1 MANDN
6 SKSFLVNLDLR
17 QNQIENVIL
26 HLQEA
31 NIIPASVKEGQIWYD
46 LGQHLVYFYNG
57 SDAIPVGY
65 LSPATSDTLGGV
77 KIGEN
82 VQVIAD
88 GTISILN
95 ATNSQ
100 KGVIRIATDVEA
112 ATGTAVDIG
121 INPLQLKTAINEA
134 LTSVLIYKGVWTIDG
149 QSTTTYPS
157 TMLPAKKGDVYL
169 VNGTGPSIVD
179 EIEWNPGDY
188 LVFNQNVAVGTT
200 ITSAMVDK
208 IDTTEASDIVRLN
221 AVQTLT
227 NKAISADDN
236 TISELETD
244 NFKSGVITTEI
255 STESSDTKLPT
266 EKAVKDQLD
275 TKLDKNTVITG
286 ATHTKITYDSK
297 GLVTSGTDIVTSDVT
312 DLTATA
318 TEINQLHESGVVK
331 SDLEKLHAITAD
343 ASELNILDGITATT
357 SELNELHGS
366 NINKADLEKLHAITA
381 DASELN
387 VLDGITASTSEL
399 NILNGATLTTSELN
413 VLDGIT
419 ASTSELNILD
429 GATLTTTE
437 LNYVDGVT
445 SNIQDQLDSKVDK
458 TSSASKIYGTDANG
472 DQTTYDY
479 ASFGQVDDV
488 QLNGVSVVENKIA
501 NIEPEADDVE
511 YHNEAVVS
519 ITNVQQALDN
529 LINIHYYLNP
539 EYSTF
544 TAERSGNY
552 DVGTVLTQPFTV
564 SWTLN
569 KQPEEGDVETLKLGS
584 TVLLN
589 IMSLEDHT
597 KWKSGTY
604 TYTTNITSNSP
615 KTYTFRADYTDNH
628 SEVPSGKTN
637 SCYKTATFNFMYRR
651 YWGVTSTET
660 LTDEQLY
667 TLSSELSTSRTQT
680 RDFNCT
686 GGKYW
691 WIVIPTT
698 YCSGITFTDVGS
710 GLPMTLPP
718 ECISTRTITNSQN
731 VSYSVNVYRGEFKQT
746 AASVKIKVS

>member
-1 MANDN
+1 MANNN

-112 ATGTAVDIG
+112 AAGTAVDIG
-121 INPLQLKTAINEA
+121 INPLQLKAAINEA

-157 TMLPAKKGDVYL
+157 IMLPAKKGDVYL

-179 EIEWNPGDY
+179 GIEWNPGDY
-188 LVFNQNVAVGTT
+188 LVFNQNVATGTT

-227 NKAISADDN
+227 NKTISADDN
-236 TISELETD
+236 IISELETD

-275 TKLDKNTVITG
+275 TKLDKNTAITG

-297 GLVTSGTDIVTSDVT
+297 GLVTSGTDIVTSDIT

-318 TEINQLHESGVVK
+318 TEINQLHESGVIK

-343 ASELNILDGITATT
+343 ASELNVLDGITATT

-387 VLDGITASTSEL
+387 VLDGITTS
-399 NILNGATLTTSELN
+399 
-413 VLDGIT
+413 
-419 ASTSELNILD
+419 
-429 GATLTTTE
+429 TTE

-501 NIEPEADDVE
+501 NIEPEAADIA
-511 YHNEAVVS
+511 YTNEQYPTMQTLQDAMDKLLY
-519 ITNVQQALDN
+519 ITPTVTISGGNNYEIGYTKTSTTLTWTWNKTITSQSLNQGIGSLDPAL
-529 LINIHYYLNP
+529 
-539 EYSTF
+539 
-544 TAERSGNY
+544 R
-552 DVGTVLTQPFTV
+552 
-564 SWTLN
+564 
-569 KQPEEGDVETLKLGS
+569 
-584 TVLLN
+584 
-589 IMSLEDHT
+589 
-597 KWKSGTY
+597 TY
-604 TYTTNITSNSP
+604 TYNTAITSDKTFTITGTDGTTQKSASTSVKFLP
-615 KTYTFRADYTDNH
+615 K
-628 SEVPSGKTN
+628 
-637 SCYKTATFNFMYRR
+637 R
-651 YWGVTSTET
+651 YWGVSTET
-660 LTDEQLY
+660 SLTDAQIIA
-667 TLSSELSTSRTQT
+667 LSNELSTSRTQT
-680 RDFNCT
+680 RTFNCS
-686 GGKYW
+686 GGKYFYF
-691 WIVIPTT
+691 VIRTS
-698 YCSGITFTDVGS
+698 YCSGIAFKVGGLAFSDMDVTTRNVVNAQGYSASYNIYRVHNIQTGS
-710 GLPMTLPP
+710 A
-718 ECISTRTITNSQN
+718 IS
-731 VSYSVNVYRGEFKQT
+731 VEVL
-746 AASVKIKVS
+746 